1 MKAINLEEILKS
13 YVTPEVLRENKPD
26 YTFNMVLA
34 AMKEACRQTLELA
47 AENAEIAQNING
59 CRECGAWGV
68 SKQSILKTIKQVE
81 L

>member
-1 MKAINLEEILKS
+1 MKEIDLEKILKS
-13 YVTPEVLRENKPD
+13 YVTPEVLRVNKPD
-26 YTFNMVLA
+26 YTFNMILC
-34 AMKEACRQTLELA
+34 AMKEACKQTLELA

-68 SKQSILKTIKQVE
+68 SKQSILDTIKQVK